1 MQRFK
6 DALSRVPVVP
16 VIKLYGKIAAP
27 TSGYSRGVI
36 NYQSVKPL
44 LAKAF
49 KQRRLAALALRINS
63 PGGWPAQCDLIRN
76 EINRLSAEH
85 GNIPVLAFIED
96 MAASG
101 GYYLACSAGEIY
113 ANRHSLIGSIGALAV
128 HADLQT
134 ALKERASLALTLH
147 RAGKRK
153 AIFNNLEAA
162 SPESLKFTNYML
174 QGIHAGFID
183 VVKSSRGDRLK
194 GAPES
199 ELFEGDIWLADK
211 AQQLGLI
218 DGVGDLE
225 DVIAKKFGR
234 SARLVDIGP
243 RAGRSLPRVPL
254 GLPTFSR
261 LQPLEASGP
270 LRRPATSLLAT
281 AAAFGVDRRWP
292 RDL

>member
-101 GYYLACSAGEIY
+101 GYYLACSASEIY

-134 ALKERASLALTLH
+134 ALQERASLALTLH

-153 AIFNNLEAA
+153 AIFNNFGGRQPRVAE
-162 SPESLKFTNYML
+162 
-174 QGIHAGFID
+174 

-243 RAGRSLPRVPL
+243 RGWAK
-254 GLPTFSR
+254 F
-261 LQPLEASGP
+261 ASGAAGASDI
-270 LRRPATSLLAT
+270 LQ
-281 AAAFGVDRRWP
+281 AAAAGGLWSSAAAG
-292 RDL
+292 DLTAGDGSGFRGGPPLAA